1 MWANHLCRTG
11 AAWVGPDSG
20 ARTWPTPHRR
30 SSQPRCCSTG
40 RVRRNRNRELVAA
53 AALIEQAV
61 DDVLQNPATRPAIWR
76 ESVRPTRS
84 HNGKKSS

>member
-11 AAWVGPDSG
+11 AAWVGPDFGGKNVANPTSSILST
-20 ARTWPTPHRR
+20 AMLLDRTRAAQPQSRACRR
-30 SSQPRCCSTG
+30 
-40 RVRRNRNRELVAA
+40 
-53 AALIEQAV
+53 AALIEQTV

-76 ESVRPTRS
+76 GSVRPTRS

>member
-11 AAWVGPDSG
+11 AARSALISG
-20 ARTWPTPHRR
+20 ARTWPTPHCR

-40 RVRRNRNRELVAA
+40 RVRRNRNRELVDD

-76 ESVRPTRS
+76 ESRTTDAIA
-84 HNGKKSS
+84 

>member
-1 MWANHLCRTG
+1 MWAKHLCRTG
-11 AAWVGPDSG
+11 AAWVGPDIVG
-20 ARTWPTPHRR
+20 KNVANPT
-30 SSQPRCCSTG
+30 SLILSTAMLLDWT
-40 RVRRNRNRELVAA
+40 RRRNRNRELVAA

>member
-1 MWANHLCRTG
+1 MGRPNFVGKNVAN
-11 AAWVGPDSG
+11 
-20 ARTWPTPHRR
+20 PT
-30 SSQPRCCSTG
+30 SSILSTAILLAG
-40 RVRRNRNRELVAA
+40 RARRNRNRELVAA
-53 AALIEQAV
+53 AALIEQTV